1 MTNQTPDWFH
11 PEKLD
16 FVLDAREMLSRGEH
30 PMGIILSKAE
40 KLKSDCVIE
49 LITAFVPYPLIEKV
63 EALGL
68 LCYTNQISAEEYH
81 TYFYKK

>member
-1 MTNQTPDWFH
+1 MINQTPEWYH

-30 PMGIILSKAE
+30 PMGIILSKVE
-40 KLKSDCVIE
+40 QLKSNCIIE
-49 LITAFVPYPLIEKV
+49 LITSFVPAPLIAKV
-63 EALGL
+63 EAAGL
-68 LCYTNQISAEEYH
+68 LSHTSQVSAEEYH